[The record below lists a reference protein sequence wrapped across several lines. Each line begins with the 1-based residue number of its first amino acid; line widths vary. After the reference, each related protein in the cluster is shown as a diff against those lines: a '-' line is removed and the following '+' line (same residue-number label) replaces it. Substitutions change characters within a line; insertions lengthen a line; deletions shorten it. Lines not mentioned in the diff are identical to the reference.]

1 MRTSTYAC
9 AAVLSLSLSTAAAAR
24 MAAPGTS
31 DQGPDFKVQIWGETV
46 ADFNT
51 RVQDYYALRRGLE
64 RGLPPLVLTD
74 DPDDIIT
81 AEVTLARAI
90 RRARTTA
97 REGNIFTPEISA
109 AFRNVLLPVMTGQ
122 TLAVV
127 MDENPG
133 RFSHRIDSTYPK
145 EKPRATIPWTIL
157 SVLPPLPD
165 DMQYGFVGRYLI
177 LHDIRANVIVDRT
190 CAIKCKPT
198 DREPHDR

>member
-1 MRTSTYAC
+1 MRTLF
-9 AAVLSLSLSTAAAAR
+9 AVILSLSFAAAA
-24 MAAPGTS
+24 ASQTTPASP
-31 DQGPDFKVQIWGETV
+31 GPDFKVQIWGETV
-46 ADFNT
+46 ADFNA
-51 RVQDYYALRRGLE
+51 RVQRYYAVRRALE
-64 RGLPPLVLTD
+64 VGLPPLVLTD
-74 DPDDIIT
+74 DPDHILT

-97 REGNIFTPEISA
+97 REGDIFTPEISA

-122 TLAVV
+122 TLAVI

-133 RFSHRIDSTYPK
+133 RFSHRIDGTYPK
-145 EKPRATIPWTIL
+145 EKPRATIPWTVL

-190 CAIKCKPT
+190 CAIQCDST
-198 DREPHDR
+198 D